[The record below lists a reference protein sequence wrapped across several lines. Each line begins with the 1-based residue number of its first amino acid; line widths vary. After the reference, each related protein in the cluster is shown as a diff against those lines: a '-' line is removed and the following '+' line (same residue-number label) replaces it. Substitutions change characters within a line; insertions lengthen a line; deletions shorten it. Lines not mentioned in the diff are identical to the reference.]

1 MAIAYFIPD
10 QAKLLAGQRSNN
22 SRNRSSNR
30 SNTEATRSTI
40 PSNRTTEANPLHAA
54 TTNNRAYGT
63 TINITV
69 PNLNATPEEPLG
81 CWDFLTQVF
90 CYALRFYHESSQLQP
105 TVIQISVNFNAQTQN
120 TTTTTTTTTPAT
132 TTMATVNESNTTI
145 DSASNSSSANSDR
158 NNLATAAVINSPR
171 KCSKRKN

>member
-22 SRNRSSNR
+22 SRNRTSNR
-30 SNTEATRSTI
+30 INTEATRCTM
-40 PSNRTTEANPLHAA
+40 PSNSTTETNPLDTAA
-54 TTNNRAYGT
+54 TNNRAYGT

-69 PNLNATPEEPLG
+69 PNLNAAPEEPLG

-105 TVIQISVNFNAQTQN
+105 TVIQISVNFNAQTN
-120 TTTTTTTTTPAT
+120 TTTTTSGT
-132 TTMATVNESNTTI
+132 TTMTTVNETNTTII
-145 DSASNSSSANSDR
+145 DSASNSSSANSTS

>member
-22 SRNRSSNR
+22 SRNRSS
-30 SNTEATRSTI
+30 SHSSTEASR
-40 PSNRTTEANPLHAA
+40 PNNNRTTESSPLPAA
-54 TTNNRAYGT
+54 TNNNRAYGT

-69 PNLNATPEEPLG
+69 PNLNATPQEPLG

-105 TVIQISVNFNAQTQN
+105 TVIQISVNFNAQTN
-120 TTTTTTTTTPAT
+120 TTTTSANTTS
-132 TTMATVNESNTTI
+132 TVNESNTTT
-145 DSASNSSSANSDR
+145 DSANNSSSASSNS
-158 NNLATAAVINSPR
+158 NNLATAAATINSPR
-171 KCSKRKN
+171 KFSKRKN